1 MNGIFLT
8 IVTLSLMTLCVL
20 SPNDV
25 LPCISSASEKALSL
39 TLTAVGIY
47 AFWTGVIEI
56 MKQSKM
62 TDVIAKPLKPAIRK
76 LFGKTSSAAENYVLL
91 NTTANLLGM
100 GSIATPLGIE
110 AMYELDKTNDD
121 YGQTMLFVLASTSL
135 QIIPMTVLSLRASL
149 KSVNPGAI
157 FFPTLLSTAVSSIV
171 GILLVKVFVKK

>member
-8 IVTLSLMTLCVL
+8 LVTLSLISLCVS
-20 SPNDV
+20 SPNSV
-25 LPCISSASEKALSL
+25 LPCISAASEKAVTL

-47 AFWTGVIEI
+47 AFWTGIIEI

-62 TDVIAKPLKPAIRK
+62 TDVIAKPLKPIMRK
-76 LFGKTSSAAENYVLL
+76 LFGKTSGEAENYILL

-100 GSIATPLGIE
+100 GSIATPLGIN
-110 AMYELDKTNDD
+110 AMAELDKSNDE

-149 KSVNPGAI
+149 KSANPGVI
-157 FFPTLLSTAVSSIV
+157 FLPTLLSTAVSSII
-171 GILLVKVFVKK
+171 GILLVKIFVKK